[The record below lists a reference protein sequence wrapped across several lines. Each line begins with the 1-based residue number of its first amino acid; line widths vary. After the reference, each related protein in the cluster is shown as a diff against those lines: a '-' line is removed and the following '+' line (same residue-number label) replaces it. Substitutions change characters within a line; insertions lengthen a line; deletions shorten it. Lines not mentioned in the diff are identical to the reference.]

1 MNNEKNTT
9 KQRRKPKQARA
20 LAKYNDILDAS
31 ARVLENV
38 GYRRATM
45 SEIHLESGHPY
56 ATIYQYFGSKED
68 VYLGWLERFME
79 TSIFELASRIRSAPK
94 GNLDQTIDIAVRFS
108 LEQILRNR
116 KTLGKLINGMSLIS
130 SHLVELMEEKS
141 AQWIADALGP
151 AIGQLNNPRLQE
163 NMLTAARAGNGYW
176 LMLVLNNKR
185 EIDLEKETQHYA
197 ALIKALLFIR

>member
-1 MNNEKNTT
+1 MEKDQP

-20 LAKYNDILDAS
+20 LDKYNAILDAS
-31 ARVLENV
+31 ARVLEDV

-68 VYLGWLERFME
+68 VYRAWLERFME
-79 TSIFELASRIRSAPK
+79 VSIFELARLIRDAPRDD
-94 GNLDQTIDIAVRFS
+94 LDQYIEIAVRYS
-108 LEQILRNR
+108 LQQILSNR
-116 KTLGKLINGMSLIS
+116 QTLGKLINGMSLIS
-130 SHLVELMEEKS
+130 SHLVELMEDRS
-141 AQWIADALGP
+141 AQWIEQALGP
-151 AIGQLNNPRLQE
+151 AMRHYDNPRLLE
-163 NMLTAARAGNGYW
+163 NVVTAARAGNGYW

-185 EIDLEKETQHYA
+185 EIDIEQETKNYS